1 MISSTPQGALTAASK
16 GTAVLGIGIIIHL
29 VLFSS
34 LSLRFLN
41 PLADDTTHR
50 RGQGVDFYA
59 VYQAGRNVLDGVS
72 MYAEKPEHFVV
83 PYDYPYRYH
92 PIVALTVGT
101 AANAVTPAVAYTL
114 WILLGEAL
122 LLLNI
127 LLTRGL
133 FTDPLRSNVG
143 SALWLLFFPLY
154 VELYMGQFSFLMAS
168 LVFWMII
175 LWERG
180 KTRPGDTAWISS
192 LLVKS
197 NTGLAVPVL
206 VKLGRWKL
214 IAAASGVV
222 VLASMPYFL
231 LVPGSLQAFVGNIAD
246 PLTVPTIA
254 GNQGFAA
261 LVGISWLRLG
271 GLWPDSIFG
280 VTKELNELNAAL
292 PLPVTIWSLAV
303 LAVALA
309 VTVRADRGDWIELLT
324 LWMAAYF
331 LFYKH
336 VWEHHY
342 VMALPLF
349 VVLFW
354 RRGVSPVA
362 RAIPAWVFWASFA
375 LAALPTAFVFID
387 KEQVLVDPEYY
398 WSNAESLLFH
408 TPKPLGMLLLFVS
421 ISIALLRARAGQISR
436 AFSDPQTPK
445 AT

>member
-1 MISSTPQGALTAASK
+1 MSLSWSQPTGAVGSK
-16 GTAVLGIGIIIHL
+16 GVVLLGIGIVFHL

-72 MYAEKPEHFVV
+72 VYADKPEHFIV
-83 PYDYPYRYH
+83 PYNYPYRYH
-92 PIVALTVGT
+92 PLVALTVGI
-101 AANAVTPAVAYTL
+101 AGNAVTPAVAYTL
-114 WILLGEAL
+114 WILISEAL

-127 LLTRGL
+127 MLTRKL
-133 FTDPLRSNVG
+133 FSDPEQANVG

-168 LVFWMII
+168 MVFWMII
-175 LWERG
+175 LWDRG
-180 KTRPGDTAWISS
+180 KTRAGDAAWTAS

-197 NTGLAVPVL
+197 NTALVLPVL
-206 VKLGRWKL
+206 AKLGRWKS
-214 IAAASGVV
+214 IAAASSFVV
-222 VLASMPYFL
+222 VVSVPYFVL
-231 LVPGSLQAFVGNIAD
+231 MPGSLEAFAGNIAA

-261 LVGISWLRLG
+261 LVGIAWLRLG
-271 GLWPDSIFG
+271 GLWPDSIFQ
-280 VTKELNELNAAL
+280 VTQQLDQLNAAL
-292 PLPVTIWSLAV
+292 PLPVTAWSLTV
-303 LAVALA
+303 LAVTLA
-309 VTVRADRGDWIELLT
+309 VTVLSRREDWIELVI
-324 LWMAAYF
+324 LWMTAYF

-354 RRGVSPVA
+354 RRDVSFLA
-362 RAIPAWVFWASFA
+362 RAIPAWVFWTSLA

-398 WSNAESLLFH
+398 WSDAESLLFH
-408 TPKPLGMLLLFVS
+408 LPKPLGMLLLFVS
-421 ISIALLRARAGQISR
+421 LSLAALRARSR
-436 AFSDPQTPK
+436 NSNQSSSDPRT
-445 AT
+445 T

>member
-1 MISSTPQGALTAASK
+1 MSASSSQQTAIVGSK
-16 GTAVLGIGIIIHL
+16 GVIILGIGIVFHL

-41 PLADDTTHR
+41 PLSDDTTHR

-59 VYQAGRNVLDGVS
+59 VYQAGRNVLDGISV
-72 MYAEKPEHFVV
+72 YADKPEHVVV
-83 PYDYPYRYH
+83 PYNYPYRYH
-92 PIVALTVGT
+92 PLVALTAGI

-127 LLTRGL
+127 MLTRTL
-133 FTDPLRSNVG
+133 FSDPERANVA

-168 LVFWMII
+168 MVFWMII
-175 LWERG
+175 LWDRG
-180 KTRPGDTAWISS
+180 KTRAGDVAWTAS

-197 NTGLAVPVL
+197 NTALVLPVL
-206 VKLGRWKL
+206 VKLGRWKA

-222 VLASMPYFL
+222 VVVSVPYFV
-231 LVPGSLQAFVGNIAD
+231 LVPGSLQAFAGNIAT

-261 LVGISWLRLG
+261 LVGIAWLRLG
-271 GLWPDSIFG
+271 GLWPDSIFQ
-280 VTKELNELNAAL
+280 VTQQLDQLNAAL
-292 PLPVTIWSLAV
+292 PLPVTAWSLIV
-303 LAVALA
+303 LATTLA
-309 VTVRADRGDWIELLT
+309 VTVRSRREDWIELVI

-342 VMALPLF
+342 VMAIPVF

-354 RRGVSPVA
+354 RRGISPLA
-362 RAIPAWVFWASFA
+362 HAIPAWVFWTSVV
-375 LAALPTAFVFID
+375 LSALPTAFVFID

-398 WSNAESLLFH
+398 WSDAESLLFH
-408 TPKPLGMLLLFVS
+408 LPKPLGMLLLFMGLS
-421 ISIALLRARAGQISR
+421 LALLRARSR
-436 AFSDPQTPK
+436 SDGRTSSEPQMS
-445 AT
+445 

>member
-1 MISSTPQGALTAASK
+1 MSSSWSHRTKRVASN
-16 GTAVLGIGIIIHL
+16 GIVVLGFGILFHL

-72 MYAEKPEHFVV
+72 VYADKPEQFVV
-83 PYDYPYRYH
+83 PYNYPYRYH
-92 PIVALTVGT
+92 PLVALTIGT
-101 AANAVTPAVAYTL
+101 AANAVTPALAYTL

-127 LLTRGL
+127 VLTRTL
-133 FTDPLRSNVG
+133 FPDPGRANAG

-175 LWERG
+175 FWERG
-180 KTRPGDTAWISS
+180 NTRAGDAAWTGS
-192 LLVKS
+192 LFVKS
-197 NTGLAVPVL
+197 NTALALPVL
-206 VKLGRWKL
+206 VKLGRWRF
-214 IAAASGVV
+214 IGAASVV
-222 VLASMPYFL
+222 VVAASAPYFIL
-231 LVPGSLQAFVGNIAD
+231 IPGSLQAFAGNIAA

-261 LVGISWLRLG
+261 LVGITWLRLG
-271 GLWPDSIFG
+271 GLWPDSIFQ
-280 VTKELNELNAAL
+280 VTQQLDQLNAAL
-292 PLPVTIWSLAV
+292 PLPVTVWSVAV
-303 LAVALA
+303 LAATVA
-309 VTVRADRGDWIELLT
+309 VTVRARREDWIELLI
-324 LWMAAYF
+324 LWMTAYF

-354 RRGVSPVA
+354 RRGISLVA
-362 RAIPAWVFWASFA
+362 RAIPAWAFWTSFL

-387 KEQVLVDPEYY
+387 KQQVLVDPEYY
-398 WSNAESLLFH
+398 WSDGESLLFH
-408 TPKPLGMLLLFVS
+408 APKPLGMLLLFVS
-421 ISIALLRARAGQISR
+421 VSIAVLRARLRKNSHIS
-436 AFSDPQTPK
+436 SDPQTL
-445 AT
+445 

>member
-1 MISSTPQGALTAASK
+1 MSPSSSRQARSAGSK
-16 GTAVLGIGIIIHL
+16 GAAILVAGILIHL
-29 VLFSS
+29 VLFAS

-41 PLADDTTHR
+41 PFADDTTHR

-72 MYAEKPEHFVV
+72 VYADKPEHFVV
-83 PYDYPYRYH
+83 PYNYPYRYH

-127 LLTRGL
+127 LLTRRL
-133 FTDPLRSNVG
+133 FSDPDRANVG

-168 LVFWMII
+168 LVFWTII

-180 KTRPGDTAWISS
+180 KTPGGDLAWTGS

-197 NTGLAVPVL
+197 NTALAVPVL
-206 VKLGRWKL
+206 VKLRRWKP
-214 IAAASGVV
+214 IAAATGIVAVV
-222 VLASMPYFL
+222 SVPYFV
-231 LVPGSLQAFVGNIAD
+231 LVPGSFQSFVGNIAD

-261 LVGISWLRLG
+261 LVGIGWLRLG
-271 GLWPDSIFG
+271 GLWPESIFE

-292 PLPVTIWSLAV
+292 PLPVSVWSLAV
-303 LAVALA
+303 LASALA
-309 VTVRADRGDWIELLT
+309 VTVRARREDWIELLV
-324 LWMAAYF
+324 LWMVAYF

-354 RRGVSPVA
+354 RRGISAVS
-362 RAIPAWVFWASFA
+362 RAIPAWVFWTSFA
-375 LAALPTAFVFID
+375 LAALPTAFIFID

-398 WSNAESLLFH
+398 WGDAESLLFH
-408 TPKPLGMLLLFVS
+408 LPKPLGMLLLFVS
-421 ISIALLRARAGQISR
+421 ISVALLRARSGQAS
-436 AFSDPQTPK
+436 QTP
-445 AT
+445 TDPETT